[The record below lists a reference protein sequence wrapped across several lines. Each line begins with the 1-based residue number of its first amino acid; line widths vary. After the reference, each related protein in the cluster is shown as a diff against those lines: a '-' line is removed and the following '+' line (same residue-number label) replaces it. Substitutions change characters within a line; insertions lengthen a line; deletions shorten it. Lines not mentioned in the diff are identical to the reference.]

1 MGITDELK
9 KKMDNSIVKEISF
22 HDLVGDMLTYKPRAV
37 RRGRSIIE
45 NDDPYFRVIDAGH
58 DLLMTSKRN
67 RKLVGNLPKE
77 LQSMV
82 LELEAIMKEITLS
95 AVEDDFDYRSKLNRY
110 YFQMIR
116 VNYLGSVMSYR
127 MNRFLESSTEAR
139 KYLGTLSENK
149 TPLYIKEMRAFVEIG
164 REMMLASNLF
174 MNNLE
179 EDYTMEEQ
187 LLQQRELSND
197 RALQMM

>member
-82 LELEAIMKEITLS
+82 LELEAIMKIYSL
-95 AVEDDFDYRSKLNRY
+95 AGADWY
-110 YFQMIR
+110 YHL
-116 VNYLGSVMSYR
+116 V
-127 MNRFLESSTEAR
+127 
-139 KYLGTLSENK
+139 
-149 TPLYIKEMRAFVEIG
+149 TPFAYG
-164 REMMLASNLF
+164 
-174 MNNLE
+174 
-179 EDYTMEEQ
+179 
-187 LLQQRELSND
+187 
-197 RALQMM
+197 

>member
-37 RRGRSIIE
+37 RRGRSLIE
-45 NDDPYFRVIDAGH
+45 NDDPFFRVIDAGH

-82 LELEAIMKEITLS
+82 LELEAIMKEI
-95 AVEDDFDYRSKLNRY
+95 AGGEF
-110 YFQMIR
+110 MIFGN